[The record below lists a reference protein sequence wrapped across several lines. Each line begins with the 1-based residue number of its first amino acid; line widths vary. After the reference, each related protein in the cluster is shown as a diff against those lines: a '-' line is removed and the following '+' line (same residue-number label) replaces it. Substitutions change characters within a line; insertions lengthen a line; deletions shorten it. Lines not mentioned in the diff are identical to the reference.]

1 MGLYL
6 FELCLLLTHIFSTYH
21 IATTILLYSTGLQEG
36 GKSGKS
42 GPTSP
47 SEGKSGKSGPTAPS
61 EGKAGKLKT
70 NCISSLNDICT
81 GKSGKS
87 GPTSPSE
94 GKSGKSG
101 PTSPSEGKSGKSGPT
116 SPSEGKSGKKSGKL
130 LCLCV
135 RF

>member
-1 MGLYL
+1 MY
-6 FELCLLLTHIFSTYH
+6 F
-21 IATTILLYSTGLQEG
+21 ATTILLYSTGLQNG

-61 EGKAGKLKT
+61 EGKAGKAS
-70 NCISSLNDICT
+70 CISPLNDICT

-87 GPTSPSE
+87 GSPSK

-101 PTSPSEGKSGKSGPT
+101 PTSPSFGKSGKSNGGD
-116 SPSEGKSGKKSGKL
+116 GKYLIL
-130 LCLCV
+130 LLVVGVCSIYCIGIYNSNLL
-135 RF
+135 FPIIFN